1 MKKLSEF
8 AYLIPIKCIFI
19 FLYFWL
25 KAELLPPGR
34 AMVRVF
40 STLKTESGDVT
51 DMLQSL

>member
-25 KAELLPPGR
+25 KAELLPRR